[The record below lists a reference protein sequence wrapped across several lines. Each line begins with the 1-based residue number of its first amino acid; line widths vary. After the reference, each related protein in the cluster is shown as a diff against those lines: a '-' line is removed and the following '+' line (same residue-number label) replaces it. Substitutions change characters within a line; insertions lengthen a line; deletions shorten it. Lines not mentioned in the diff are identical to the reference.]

1 MRVAPL
7 AVSVPL
13 SLLLIPSLALAQ
25 DRGVALNMG
34 RGLDSGMS
42 VGWTFKENWTLRP
55 TLGATY
61 SQQTGFQATVGST
74 VLRSF
79 NLGERFYAYIGAG
92 AYYGSA
98 NNGVVGQNYGGPGQT
113 NGGNARTNQINNS
126 FNQSSGSLAYVTAPA
141 GLRARLYGNFE
152 AFAEASYQRT
162 LAGEFGLNQAGQFSG
177 NRTERFGATLGISIR
192 LQ

>member
-1 MRVAPL
+1 MRLAPL
-7 AVSVPL
+7 AVSL
-13 SLLLIPSLALAQ
+13 SLLMVPSLALAQ
-25 DRGVALNMG
+25 DRGFALNMG

-61 SQQTGFQATVGST
+61 SEQTGFQASVGST

-92 AYYGSA
+92 VYYGSA
-98 NNGVVGQNYGGPGQT
+98 NNGVVVQTYGGPGQT
-113 NGGNARTNQINNS
+113 SGGNARTNQINNS
-126 FNQSSGSLAYVTAPA
+126 FYQDSGSLAYITAPA

-162 LAGEFGLNQAGQFSG
+162 LAGEFGLNQTGQFSG
-177 NRTERFGATLGISIR
+177 NRSERFGATLGISVR